1 MQQIAEWEAEAR
13 SELEHREFSL
23 GRYYAL
29 YSSDSAPVGAFSR
42 APLAQLDVV
51 AIPVKMTAEAVAV
64 KEVVVAA
71 EVGETKVAAYVVAC
85 PILSSSVYLFWS
97 EFLWLLLLSPW
108 GMPSRGHFGL
118 HLPTHRHH

>member
-29 YSSDSAPVGAFSR
+29 YNSDSAPVGAFSR

-51 AIPVKMTAEAVAV
+51 AIPVKMTAEALCYFQRRAP
-64 KEVVVAA
+64 KAEIVVH
-71 EVGETKVAAYVVAC
+71 TY
-85 PILSSSVYLFWS
+85 P
-97 EFLWLLLLSPW
+97 
-108 GMPSRGHFGL
+108 
-118 HLPTHRHH
+118 

>member
-13 SELEHREFSL
+13 PELEHREFSL

-29 YSSDSAPVGAFSR
+29 YNSDSAPVGAFSR

-71 EVGETKVAAYVVAC
+71 ELA
-85 PILSSSVYLFWS
+85 ILPLHPTSGLRGFLRLARLRRHLPPSVLGRRQAP
-97 EFLWLLLLSPW
+97 LLLAVGCPQHV
-108 GMPSRGHFGL
+108 GV
-118 HLPTHRHH
+118 